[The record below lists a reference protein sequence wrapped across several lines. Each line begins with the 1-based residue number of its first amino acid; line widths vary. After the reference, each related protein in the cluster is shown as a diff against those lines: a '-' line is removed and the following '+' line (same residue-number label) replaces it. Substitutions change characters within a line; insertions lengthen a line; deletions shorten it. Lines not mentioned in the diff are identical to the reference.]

1 MIDLI
6 NAISLVMKI
15 TSQMLLDLSRSQVH
29 NCLHCVSLVELAGI
43 RLEILILYYSF
54 LYSLRLCW
62 LESHTIIRTKLR
74 VILRLCY
81 YFYLGASFHL
91 FIFLMFEPASAQNID
106 SEFLKTFSEWIVG
119 VVCIFVNC
127 FIVNRL
133 NFITLVKVRLYI
145 VETSL
150 YLIAIWV
157 FFYYI

>member
-1 MIDLI
+1 
-6 NAISLVMKI
+6 
-15 TSQMLLDLSRSQVH
+15 MLLDLSRSQVH

-81 YFYLGASFHL
+81 YFYLGASFQL
-91 FIFLMFEPASAQNID
+91 FIFLMFKSASAQNID
-106 SEFLKTFSEWIVG
+106 SKFLKTFSEWIVG
-119 VVCIFVNC
+119 VVCISVNC
-127 FIVNRL
+127 FVIYRM

-150 YLIAIWV
+150 YMIIIWV